1 MTKYQKFQK
10 NNKIKIQQINN
21 NNIVYKLKISKNNTI
36 ANQTDNLYMKQNPT
50 TPSDFS
56 IATHFVFT

>member
-36 ANQTDNLYMKQNPT
+36 ANQTDNLYMKQNPIT
-50 TPSDFS
+50 SSDFS